1 VCLCFILGLLV
12 FPSDSYSH
20 KGGLDELGGHFRNK
34 DCVYLLHEPT
44 SLAKSAKDMHEL
56 IELIQTYNSNNCK
69 NNLTKDN
76 VDLGGHSFNGIN
88 QTEQAEVQNES
99 GSTSSTLKLGKTYSA
114 TLEKC
119 TDGDTAVFNVNG
131 TSYPT
136 RFLFID
142 TPESTN
148 QKEPYGKEA
157 SEFTCSFLK
166 EGSITLET
174 DGNTLFD
181 KYDRLLA
188 WVFVEDKLHQE
199 EITKAGL
206 VEDFYDFGTYNYEKR
221 VRQAMDEAKENSM
234 GIYDGSDK
242 DQGNE
247 PLLLFLVIGIL
258 IIYLVYS
265 KVKG

>member
-1 VCLCFILGLLV
+1 MQELL
-12 FPSDSYSH
+12 
-20 KGGLDELGGHFRNK
+20 
-34 DCVYLLHEPT
+34 T
-44 SLAKSAKDMHEL
+44 
-56 IELIQTYNSNNCK
+56 LIQTYNSNDCK
-69 NNLTKDN
+69 NGLTTDK
-76 VDLGGHSFNGIN
+76 VDLEGFSLSGGVTESSEDSSVTG
-88 QTEQAEVQNES
+88 QTKPAP
-99 GSTSSTLKLGKTYSA
+99 TSQTLQLGKTYAA
-114 TLEKC
+114 TLERC

-206 VEDFYDFGTYNYEKR
+206 VEDFYDFGTYKYEKLI
-221 VRQAMDEAKENSM
+221 RQTMDEAKKNGM
-234 GIYDGSDK
+234 GIYDDSEK
-242 DQGNE
+242 DQANE
-247 PLLLFLVIGIL
+247 SPFLFLLIGIL
-258 IIYLVYS
+258 VIYLVYS